1 MVQALNQ
8 PDSKGPVYYDSAR
21 FIDNE
26 SEQTTA
32 FHGFFGRQGGT
43 SKGVYDSLNCGK
55 GSDDNLANVKMN
67 LQIIGNAI
75 GIPHERIVT
84 QHQIH
89 SDVCNYVDEPWD
101 ENESRPQA
109 DALVTDN
116 AGLAIGVLTADC
128 APVLF
133 YGTKSDGTP
142 VIGAAHAGWKGAVGG
157 VLDNTV
163 KVMVERGASLESLRA
178 CIGPCIAQGSYEV
191 SEAFVTPFE
200 NDDPENERF
209 FMAGKREGHLMFDL
223 AGYCA
228 ARLARNGLKN
238 VFIKDL
244 DTYFNEED
252 FFSYRRATH
261 RGEKDYGRQISLIY
275 IKNDI

>member
-1 MVQALNQ
+1 MAQALNQ
-8 PDSKGPVYYDSAR
+8 QDSNRAVYFDSAR

-26 SEQTTA
+26 RAEA
-32 FHGFFGRQGGT
+32 PVYHGFFGRQGGT
-43 SKGVYDSLNCGK
+43 SKGVYDSLNCGR
-55 GSDDNLANVKMN
+55 GSDDNPANVSLN
-67 LQIIGNAI
+67 LQMIGNTI
-75 GIPHERIVT
+75 GLPHDRIMT

-89 SDVCNYVDEPWD
+89 SNVCAYVDAPWD
-101 ENESRPQA
+101 DNKARPEG
-109 DALVTDN
+109 DALVTDK

-133 YGTKSDGTP
+133 LGTKEDGSP

-163 KVMVERGASLESLRA
+163 KMMLGRGAVLSSLRA
-178 CIGPCIAQGSYEV
+178 CVGPCIAQGSYEV
-191 SEAFVTPFE
+191 SEAFVDPFM
-200 NDDPENERF
+200 NDDHDNERF
-209 FMAGKREGHLMFDL
+209 FMAGTREGHLMFDL

-228 ARLARNGLKN
+228 ARLARNGLKT

-261 RGEKDYGRQISLIY
+261 RDEKDYGRQMSLIY
-275 IKNDI
+275 IKGAI

>member
-1 MVQALNQ
+1 MAQTLNQ
-8 PDSKGPVYYDSAR
+8 PGSKGPVYYDSAR

-26 SEQTTA
+26 SVDAPA

-43 SKGVYDSLNCGK
+43 SKGVYDSLNSGR
-55 GSDDNLANVKMN
+55 GSDDNPANVSMN

-75 GIPHERIVT
+75 GVPHEYILT

-89 SDVCNYVDEPWD
+89 SDICTYVDVPWSD
-101 ENESRPQA
+101 NEARPQA
-109 DALVTDN
+109 DALVTDQ
-116 AGLAIGVLTADC
+116 AGLTIGVLTADC

-133 YGTKSDGTP
+133 FGKKADGAP

-163 KVMVERGASLESLRA
+163 KVMLERGASLDSLRA

-200 NDDPENERF
+200 EDDPENERF
-209 FMAGKREGHLMFDL
+209 FMAGKRDGHLMFDL

-228 ARLARNGLKN
+228 ARLARNGLSN

-261 RGEKDYGRQISLIY
+261 RGEKDYGRHISLIY